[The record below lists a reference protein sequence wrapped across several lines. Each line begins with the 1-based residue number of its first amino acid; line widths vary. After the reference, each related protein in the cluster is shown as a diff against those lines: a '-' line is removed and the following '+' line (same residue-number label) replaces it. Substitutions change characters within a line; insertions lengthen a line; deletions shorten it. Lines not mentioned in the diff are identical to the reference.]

1 MTSSAVAAPDAA
13 ALEQPGSVE
22 TREAGDARAPRRPLR
37 LLAASLSPRRSTPRT
52 AVALAYVAA
61 AAATIWSAA
70 THSMLLYGDARA
82 HLNVARHVTDGL
94 QTGFTQ
100 LGSVWLPMPH
110 LLLVPF
116 TASRLLW
123 HSGMA
128 GAIVGVECFAY
139 ASVRIFNIVDD
150 LTDNRLAAWCGF
162 LLFIANLNMLYV
174 QSTALTEPVLL
185 AFMIGAT
192 YHFVRWMRTLSV
204 RELMWAAIL
213 TMLATLTRYEGW
225 ALLIAGVCVVAYWGL
240 LADRR
245 RKSQQANL
253 VLYTIV
259 GGYGILLWFI
269 YNLTIFGDPLYFLHS
284 QYSAQVINGS
294 QARFGLLGT
303 KGNLVESLLTY
314 GWDVAGV
321 VGPLVL
327 IAAAVSVV
335 VLSTARDARRRRIL
349 CTLALLGA
357 PVAFEVVS
365 LYLGQT
371 TIRVPQ
377 RLPHGMWNDRY
388 GLVALPLCVVAIA
401 TVFGRKRILG
411 ALVVITGVLGTASL
425 AFGTPLTLADG
436 RTGTSSA
443 AAGRPE
449 RAAAFLH
456 ANYRGGEI
464 LADDSAASAFMFAT
478 DLDLKEFVSPGFGR
492 YWRRTLVAPGSY
504 VRWVVAVPGDAIS
517 AGRKHHPDR
526 FSAFRLVFT
535 DRDIKVYKFVNPE
548 QRTRAF

>member
-1 MTSSAVAAPDAA
+1 MTSTAVAAPDALT
-13 ALEQPGSVE
+13 LEP
-22 TREAGDARAPRRPLR
+22 REQVDERTARRPLR
-37 LLAASLSPRRSTPRT
+37 LLAASLTTPRKGTPRT
-52 AVALAYVAA
+52 AVALAYLAA
-61 AAATIWSAA
+61 AIATIWSAK
-70 THSMLLYGDARA
+70 TNSMLLYGDARA

-94 QTGFTQ
+94 QTGLTQ

-110 LLLVPF
+110 ILLIPF
-116 TASRLLW
+116 AASRSLW

-128 GAIVGVECFAY
+128 GAIVGAECFAY
-139 ASVRIFNIVDD
+139 ASIRIFNIVDD
-150 LTDNRLAAWCGF
+150 LTDNRVAAWIGF

-185 AFMIGAT
+185 AFMIGAV
-192 YHFVRWMRTLSV
+192 YHLVRWMRSLSV

-225 ALLIAGVCVVAYWGL
+225 ALLIAGVAVVAYWGL

-245 RKSQQANL
+245 RKPQQANL
-253 VLYTIV
+253 VLYGIV

-294 QARFGLLGT
+294 QARFGMLGT
-303 KGNLVESLLTY
+303 KGNLAESLLTY

-321 VGPLVL
+321 VGPAVL
-327 IAAAVSVV
+327 IASAVAAV
-335 VLSTARDARRRRIL
+335 VLLVRRDARRPRIVCAL
-349 CTLALLGA
+349 VLLGA

-377 RLPHGMWNDRY
+377 RVPHGMWNDRY
-388 GLVALPLCVVAIA
+388 GLIALPFCAVAIA
-401 TVFGRKRILG
+401 TLFGRKRIVG
-411 ALVVITGVLGTASL
+411 ALTVLAGVVGTAGL

-443 AAGRPE
+443 TAGRPE

-456 ANYRGGEI
+456 ANYKGGEI
-464 LADDSAASAFMFAT
+464 LADDSDASAFMFGT
-478 DLDLKEFVSPGFGR
+478 DLDLKEFVTPGAHR
-492 YWRRTLVAPGSY
+492 DWRRTLVAPASY
-504 VRWVVAVPGDAIS
+504 VRWAVAVPGDAVS
-517 AGRKHHPDR
+517 NDRLRHKDR
-526 FSAFRLVFT
+526 FHDFELAFT
-535 DRDIKVYKFVNPE
+535 DGNIKVYKFVIPG